1 MAAVFVEN
9 NNLNSYQG
17 RGIIPQSRDFAPLSE
32 ERKQE
37 NNLLQDILLGFKP
50 SIWFNA
56 EDMKR
61 GGNSQKY
68 TSINLVGNDIKKTLL
83 FASGKPLTVSA
94 VAQKLSE
101 VEEYVEQL
109 RQNRQL
115 IGIPAEGYGY
125 LYPAFQFKEN
135 GSILADLEKLLKS
148 LDRFD
153 IWMQLQF
160 LQTGDFLLEGAT
172 PIEVLKQGRL
182 EQALF
187 AAENY
192 AEMRAT

>member
-9 NNLNSYQG
+9 NNLNSYKG

-50 SIWFNA
+50 SVWFNA

-61 GGNSQKY
+61 GENSQKY
-68 TSINLVGNDIKKTLL
+68 TPINLVGNDIKKTLL

>member
-1 MAAVFVEN
+1 MAAVLVEN
-9 NNLNSYQG
+9 NNLNLCQG
-17 RGIIPQSRDFAPLSE
+17 IAIIPQSYDLAPLSE

-50 SIWFNA
+50 SVWFSA

-61 GGNSQKY
+61 GKNSQKH
-68 TSINLVGNDIKKTLL
+68 TSINLVGNEIKKTLL

-101 VEEYVEQL
+101 VEEYVEKL

-135 GSILADLEKLLKS
+135 GSILADLDKLLRS

-160 LQTGDFLLEGAT
+160 LQTGDLLLEGAT
-172 PIEVLKQGRL
+172 PIDVLKQGRL
-182 EQALF
+182 EKALF

>member
-1 MAAVFVEN
+1 MAAVLVKN
-9 NNLNSYQG
+9 NNLSLYQG
-17 RGIIPQSRDFAPLSE
+17 RGIIPQSYDFAPLSE

-50 SIWFNA
+50 SVWFNA
-56 EDMKR
+56 EDIKR
-61 GGNSQKY
+61 GENSQKH
-68 TSINLVGNDIKKTLL
+68 TSINPVGNDIKKTLL
-83 FASGKPLTVSA
+83 FASGKPLTASA

-101 VEEYVEQL
+101 VKEYVEKL
-109 RQNRQL
+109 RQNGQL

-125 LYPAFQFKEN
+125 LYPAFQFKED

-172 PIEVLKQGRL
+172 PIEALKQGRL

-187 AAENY
+187 AAANY